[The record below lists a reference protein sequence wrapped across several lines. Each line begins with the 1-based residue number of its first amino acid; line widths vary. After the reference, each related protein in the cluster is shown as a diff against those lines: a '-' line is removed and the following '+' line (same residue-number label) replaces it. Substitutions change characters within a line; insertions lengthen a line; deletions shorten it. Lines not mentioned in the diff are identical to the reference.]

1 MSRHGIIQPRRRS
14 ASGNALRA
22 AGLVAGGPGG
32 VALLEEA
39 VSVLE
44 GSAARLD
51 HARALVET
59 AATQLRLAGSR
70 PRRIALSGRESLTP
84 SERRV
89 ADLAA
94 QDLSNKEIAQA
105 LFVTLRTVEMHL
117 SNGYRKLGIASRRQ
131 LAVAL
136 GADRPASK

>member
-1 MSRHGIIQPRRRS
+1 MSRHGILQPRRRS

-51 HARALVET
+51 HARALVDLGALLCHGAGRAAGAERLREGMELAHRCGAAALVQT
-59 AATQLRLAGSR
+59 AATQCAWPARARAGSR
-70 PRRIALSGRESLTP
+70 SAG
-84 SERRV
+84 
-89 ADLAA
+89 
-94 QDLSNKEIAQA
+94 
-105 LFVTLRTVEMHL
+105 
-117 SNGYRKLGIASRRQ
+117 ASR
-131 LAVAL
+131 
-136 GADRPASK
+136 